1 MNEMF
6 SFVEFVTFPPTRFTK
21 KSSVILPSSSVIWQ
35 INNVAIKNWP
45 KFVIHE
51 NPLIFSKKFNFK
63 KKSMDLELFS
73 HRPMSSPSVDDDLLT
88 YLSMQPVTLL
98 LSNFFLFLSFFPKL
112 LFSKNSLNSKNTKL
126 FVWSSRNFFFRK
138 ILRTEIF

>member
-1 MNEMF
+1 MHEIFYEISSPSILFFAFVSNLYDKFYWISFPIGLPVKIDQEYMNEMF

-51 NPLIFSKKFNFK
+51 KFSNIF
-63 KKSMDLELFS
+63 
-73 HRPMSSPSVDDDLLT
+73 
-88 YLSMQPVTLL
+88 Q
-98 LSNFFLFLSFFPKL
+98 
-112 LFSKNSLNSKNTKL
+112 
-126 FVWSSRNFFFRK
+126 
-138 ILRTEIF
+138 EI

>member
-51 NPLIFSKKFNFK
+51 KFSNIFQEILFK
-63 KKSMDLELFS
+63 KKSMDLELF
-73 HRPMSSPSVDDDLLT
+73 L
-88 YLSMQPVTLL
+88 Q
-98 LSNFFLFLSFFPKL
+98 
-112 LFSKNSLNSKNTKL
+112 
-126 FVWSSRNFFFRK
+126 
-138 ILRTEIF
+138 